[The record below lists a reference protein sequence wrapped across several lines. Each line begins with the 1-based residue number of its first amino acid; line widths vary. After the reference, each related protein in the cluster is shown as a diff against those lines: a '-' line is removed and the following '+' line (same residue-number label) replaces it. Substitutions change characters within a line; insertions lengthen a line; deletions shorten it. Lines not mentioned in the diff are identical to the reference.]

1 MIVFFSFLVG
11 TFLTMA
17 LIPPLCRLAE
27 RRHFVD
33 EPSPRKIHTIPVPR
47 VGGLAMVA
55 GAMLPLIMWAP
66 MDRHTI
72 AFLIGALVIL
82 AFGMWDDLKGIDYRL
97 KFLGQLGAVLVVV
110 LYGGVKIKFLPF
122 STLDPLPD
130 VWAIPLTVF
139 ALVGITNAINLA
151 DGLDGLAGGIALL
164 GLGIIAILAHM
175 GGGAS
180 VVLAATA
187 VIGSIVGFLRFNT
200 YPARIFMGDAG
211 SQFLGFSAGV
221 LAVLLT
227 QEANTALSPAVPLLI
242 LGLPILDT
250 LMVITTRVAE
260 GRSPF
265 QADRKHLHHRLL
277 AIGFSH
283 YDAVFVIYLL
293 QAILVAAAYLLR
305 FEQDWLIVSL
315 YAMFCLALVVSL
327 RAAMATGWRAHRHHS
342 RTHSAVIDNWIR
354 WLRKDQR
361 ILKIAFHLAV
371 TAITCY
377 FLLGAFL
384 VESVPRDVGALA
396 WVLLAVLLVLFAR
409 NRHKQFSIVE
419 RACVYIGGICVVYLV
434 QVMPGRLAEFSVYR
448 NILFVVI
455 AVAVVVG
462 FRFSE
467 ERFRITPMDF
477 LVVFVALLVPN
488 IPEFNLQ
495 SHEIAVGI
503 AMLIVLFYGIELVL
517 NNIWRR
523 WDAMRYAMYITFAVL
538 GLRGVT
544 NTLG

>member
-1 MIVFFSFLVG
+1 VIVFFSFLVG

-17 LIPPLCRLAE
+17 LIPPLSRLAE
-27 RRHFVD
+27 RRHHLD
-33 EPSPRKIHTIPVPR
+33 MPSPRKIHTTPMPR
-47 VGGLAMVA
+47 IGGPAMVA
-55 GAMLPLIMWAP
+55 GAILPLIMWAP
-66 MDRHTI
+66 MERHTI
-72 AFLIGALVIL
+72 AYLIGVLIILV
-82 AFGMWDDLKGIDYRL
+82 FGIWDDIKGIGYRV
-97 KFLGQLGAVLVVV
+97 KFLGQLVAVLVVV
-110 LYGGVKIKFLPF
+110 LYGGIRIRFLPF

-151 DGLDGLAGGIALL
+151 DGLDGLAGGIVLL
-164 GLGIIAILAHM
+164 GLAMMAILAHM
-175 GGGAS
+175 GGDRSLVLVAAS
-180 VVLAATA
+180 

-227 QEANTALSPAVPLLI
+227 QQANTAISPAVALLL

-250 LMVITTRVAE
+250 LMVIATRLAE

-265 QADRKHLHHRLL
+265 KADRKHLHHRLL

-283 YDAVFVIYLL
+283 YDAVFLIYLL

-305 FEQDWLIVSL
+305 YERDWLIVVL
-315 YAMFCLALVVSL
+315 YATFCVALVVSL
-327 RAAMATGWRAHRHHS
+327 RAATATGWRAHRHRS
-342 RTHSAVIDNWIR
+342 QPDSVVGWWR
-354 WLRKDQR
+354 WLGKDQR

-371 TAITCY
+371 TAIICY
-377 FLLGAFL
+377 FLLGALL

-396 WVLLAVLLVLFAR
+396 WVMLAVLLVLFAR
-409 NRHKQFSIVE
+409 TRHQQFSIVE
-419 RACVYIGGICVVYLV
+419 RACVYIGAICVVYLV
-434 QVMPGRLAEFSVYR
+434 QVLPGALADFSVYR

-455 AVAVVVG
+455 AVAVVIG

-488 IPEFNLQ
+488 IPEFNLP

-544 NTLG
+544 GTLG